1 MATLPSLNLL
11 GETSATPV
19 LGIDLGTTNTL
30 VAVWEGRAPLVLSDE
45 RGQSILP
52 SVVSWTNDD
61 TVVVGR
67 AALARSR
74 IAPDKTVHSA
84 KRLIGR
90 SAEDIKE
97 SHLQLPYQVE
107 NAEDRPMAMIRMG
120 HRLVSPIEVSA
131 HVLSAARAQASQ
143 ALERPVSDLNRAVIT
158 VPAYFDDA
166 QRHATREAA
175 KLAGLEVL
183 RIVNEPTSAALA
195 YGLQRGESSR
205 VLVYD
210 LGGGTFDASILQ
222 LEDGVFRV
230 LATAG
235 DTALGGDD
243 MDSTLM
249 EYAANAIQSKCGV
262 NPMDDSASRSALRLA
277 AERCKKNLSES
288 RTADLSFHDPATGIA
303 WRETIQRETF
313 ESFITPMIERSL
325 EFCKH
330 VLKDANLRVED
341 LDELVLVGGSTRI
354 PFVRKAVEAFTGN
367 EAQSGLNPD
376 EIVALGAAVQ
386 GGVLSGADVNALLLD
401 VTPLSLGIETVGGTV
416 SKLIHRNSPI
426 PCRAMEGFT
435 TFMDGQSAV
444 KFHVVQGERELVSD
458 CRSLGEFILT
468 GIPPM
473 PAGLPKIG
481 VEFTLDAD
489 GILRVKAKEERSGAA
504 ASIEIKPKHGL
515 TDEEVESMLKCAWEN
530 AESDMEAR
538 RVSDLKTELETVL
551 RSVQKNITLAEEK
564 LPAEHWA
571 RLKEAIEDAD
581 DASVKNTS
589 STLQS
594 ILDELEEAAYPLAEL
609 LMNNLAHNTVTNRKV
624 EEIIGGDS

>member
-1 MATLPSLNLL
+1 MPTLPSLNLL
-11 GETSATPV
+11 GDTAPAPV
-19 LGIDLGTTNTL
+19 LGIDLGTTNSL
-30 VAVWEGRAPLVLSDE
+30 VAVWEGNAPRVLSNE
-45 RGQSILP
+45 HGIAILP
-52 SVVSWTNDD
+52 SVVSWTEDD
-61 TVVVGR
+61 SVVVGG
-67 AALARSR
+67 AALARSK
-74 IAPDKTVHSA
+74 IAPDKTIHSA

-90 SAEDIKE
+90 GAEDIQKA
-97 SHLQLPYQVE
+97 HLQLPYQVE
-107 NAEDRPMAMIRMG
+107 DAKDRPMAMVRMG
-120 HRLVSPIEVSA
+120 NRLISPIEVSA

-143 ALERPVSDLNRAVIT
+143 ALERPVSDLNTAVIT

-183 RIVNEPTSAALA
+183 RMVNEPTAAALA

-205 VLVYD
+205 ILVYD
-210 LGGGTFDASILQ
+210 LGGGTFDASVLQ

-243 MDSTLM
+243 IDSALVAH
-249 EYAANAIQSKCGV
+249 AAQGIQKKCGL
-262 NPMDDSASRSALRLA
+262 NPLEDSSACSALRLA

-288 RTADLSFHDPATGIA
+288 TTAELSFHDPEAGIA
-303 WRETIQRETF
+303 WRETIQRKDF
-313 ESFITPMIERSL
+313 EALISPMVERSL
-325 EFCKH
+325 KYCKH
-330 VLKDANLRVED
+330 VLQDAGLQIED

-354 PFVRKAVEAFTGN
+354 PFVRQSVESYVGK
-367 EAQSGLNPD
+367 EAQAGLNPD

-386 GGVLSGADVNALLLD
+386 GGVLAGADVNALLLD

-416 SKLIHRNSPI
+416 SKLVHRNSPI
-426 PCRAMEGFT
+426 PCRATEGFT
-435 TFMDGQSAV
+435 TFVDGQSAV
-444 KFHVVQGERELVSD
+444 KFHVVQGERELVAD
-458 CRSLGEFILT
+458 CRSLGEFILK
-468 GIPPM
+468 GVPPM

-530 AESDMEAR
+530 AESDMQAR

-551 RSVQKNITLAEEK
+551 RSVRKNISLAERE
-564 LPAEHWA
+564 LSSNHWT
-571 RLKEAIEDAD
+571 RLREAIEDAD
-581 DASVKNTS
+581 DAADGDSPN
-589 STLQS
+589 TLQAV
-594 ILDELEEAAYPLAEL
+594 LGELEESAYPLAEL
-609 LMNNLAHNTVTNRKV
+609 LMNNLARETVTDRKV
-624 EEIIGGDS
+624 EEIIGGES